1 MRKII
6 NVVALYATLVIINFT
21 KGDRVAEYLT
31 CKDISKKFNVKL
43 RTVYVWIRRGK
54 IGNHWLPSPDMVV
67 DGKPLW
73 LKETIEE
80 ASKART

>member
-1 MRKII
+1 M
-6 NVVALYATLVIINFT
+6 A
-21 KGDRVAEYLT
+21 DYLT

-54 IGNHWLPSPDMVV
+54 IGIIGYQVQTVV

-73 LKETIEE
+73 L
-80 ASKART
+80 RNY

>member
-1 MRKII
+1 M
-6 NVVALYATLVIINFT
+6 
-21 KGDRVAEYLT
+21 
-31 CKDISKKFNVKL
+31 FNVKL

-54 IGNHWLPSPDMVV
+54 IGNHWLPSPDMVI

-80 ASKART
+80 ARKEKV